1 MKIIIVVSL
10 WTGSLFIVV
19 GSLVKNIY
27 EKARMEG
34 REKLSSPDPNRK
46 DFSQA
51 NPLQTG
57 TIYRKV
63 QTRIIQDVS
72 RPNIT
77 IKENQRSCSSK
88 NLDWN
93 FLCSAWDEIFGNNF
107 LSFTFAWS
115 RFWLSFWSHSRNN
128 PPPPPPLGQNFD
140 RWIYEWQQER
150 IKGTEKASLIHT
162 LFHR

>member
-72 RPNIT
+72 HMKGKRNKPAKHSFKERFIKITEEPNT
-77 IKENQRSCSSK
+77 
-88 NLDWN
+88 
-93 FLCSAWDEIFGNNF
+93 
-107 LSFTFAWS
+107 
-115 RFWLSFWSHSRNN
+115 
-128 PPPPPPLGQNFD
+128 
-140 RWIYEWQQER
+140 
-150 IKGTEKASLIHT
+150 
-162 LFHR
+162 